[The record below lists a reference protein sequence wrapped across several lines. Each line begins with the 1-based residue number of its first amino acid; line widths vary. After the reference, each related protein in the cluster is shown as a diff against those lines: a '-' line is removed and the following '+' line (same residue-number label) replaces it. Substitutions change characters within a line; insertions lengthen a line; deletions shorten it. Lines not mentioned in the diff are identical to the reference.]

1 MITTSKITMT
11 PGQLPLFSVDCHS
24 IVSSMCTSSDAYCW
38 FPHGC
43 LMSVCCAVAHVCT
56 RPSAEDLVRGLM
68 VIQDEAGGQEED
80 LPIRTSSG
88 KHGGFASGAAHP
100 PLSSGR
106 GKAVMEQLLLHWR
119 LVDKCITHLRENEMK
134 VDEKKLQ
141 YQLKFFGS
149 AIDFAE
155 KEIGILSKEEAM
167 KHRRRNDL
175 GNAAKHTHGQWNAGA
190 VAASGGPMVSALP
203 DVPLEGIDAVLKQM
217 REHMALVDKCK
228 NSGLDGGEGACL
240 TNQSSLPSKR
250 KTKQVSQKS
259 MFGKFARTIDYA
271 FRHDVI
277 DAVEKERLIL
287 VNEQG
292 NKWKHEEAP
301 GLAELVAT
309 GGTGEPDGG
318 ADRGITNLTT
328 GMLNNQLS
336 PIPSGEAVRI
346 TLPGSIQEESEL
358 SLHHPS

>member
-1 MITTSKITMT
+1 
-11 PGQLPLFSVDCHS
+11 
-24 IVSSMCTSSDAYCW
+24 
-38 FPHGC
+38 
-43 LMSVCCAVAHVCT
+43 
-56 RPSAEDLVRGLM
+56 M
-68 VIQDEAGGQEED
+68 VIQDEAGGQEDE
-80 LPIRTSSG
+80 IVIHRSS
-88 KHGGFASGAAHP
+88 ASGSAPP

-119 LVDKCITHLRENEMK
+119 LVDKCITHLREEGMK

-149 AIDFAE
+149 AIDYAE

-190 VAASGGPMVSALP
+190 VVASGGPMVSALP
-203 DVPLEGIDAVLKQM
+203 DVPLEGIDAVLKQLK
-217 REHMALVDKCK
+217 EHMALVDKCK

-240 TNQSSLPSKR
+240 TNQSSLPLKQ

-271 FRHDVI
+271 FRHGII
-277 DAVEKERLIL
+277 DASEKERLKQ

-301 GLAELVAT
+301 GLAELDAA
-309 GGTGEPDGG
+309 GGTDDP
-318 ADRGITNLTT
+318 DRGDRSTNPTPE
-328 GMLNNQLS
+328 MLRLLPNEQLS
-336 PIPSGEAVRI
+336 PIPSGESVGI
-346 TLPGSIQEESEL
+346 TLPGSFQEEPL
-358 SLHHPS
+358 SLHQPS